1 MTSRFAG
8 RVALVTGASRGI
20 GLAVAARIVAEGGR
34 VCLTARKEEGLRT
47 AVDELNA
54 KVAPG
59 EAGTTG
65 GGQVVAIGV
74 AGRADDESHQLST
87 VERVLAEY
95 GRLDVL
101 VNNTG
106 INPSYGPLLEL
117 DAGAARKTLDVNVVA
132 ALSWVRVAHRA
143 YLGEHGGA
151 VVNVAS
157 VAGLRPAAGIGFYAV
172 SKAALIHL
180 TAQLAVELAP
190 TVRVNAVAPAVVKT
204 RFATA
209 LFEGREDEVS
219 RAYPLARLGIPE
231 DVAAAVAYLASD
243 DAAWVTGQTIVV
255 DGGLTLAGGV

>member
-1 MTSRFAG
+1 
-8 RVALVTGASRGI
+8 
-20 GLAVAARIVAEGGR
+20 
-34 VCLTARKEEGLRT
+34 
-47 AVDELNA
+47 
-54 KVAPG
+54 
-59 EAGTTG
+59 
-65 GGQVVAIGV
+65 
-74 AGRADDESHQLST
+74 
-87 VERVLAEY
+87 VLAEY

-117 DAGAARKTLDVNVVA
+117 DPVAARKTLDVNVVA

-157 VAGLRPAAGIGFYAV
+157 VAGLRPAVGIGFYGV
-172 SKAALIHL
+172 SKAALIQL

-190 TVRVNAVAPAVVKT
+190 AVRVNAVAPAVVKT

-231 DVAAAVAYLASD
+231 DVAATVAYLASD

>member
-20 GLAVAARIVAEGGR
+20 GLAAAARIAAEGGR

-47 AVDELNA
+47 AVDGINA
-54 KVAPG
+54 A
-59 EAGTTG
+59 AG
-65 GGQVVAIGV
+65 GGGVRAIGV

-87 VERVLAEY
+87 VERVLAEF

-101 VNNTG
+101 VNNSG
-106 INPSYGPLLEL
+106 INPTYGPLLEL
-117 DAGAARKTLDVNVVA
+117 DTGAARKTLEVNVVA

-157 VAGLRPAAGIGFYAV
+157 VAGLRPAGGLGIYGI

-190 TVRVNAVAPAVVKT
+190 RVRVNAVAPAVVKT

-219 RAYPLARLGIPE
+219 RAYPMGRLGVPE
-231 DVAAAVAYLASD
+231 DVASTVAYLASD
-243 DAAWVTGQTIVV
+243 DAAWVTGQTLVV